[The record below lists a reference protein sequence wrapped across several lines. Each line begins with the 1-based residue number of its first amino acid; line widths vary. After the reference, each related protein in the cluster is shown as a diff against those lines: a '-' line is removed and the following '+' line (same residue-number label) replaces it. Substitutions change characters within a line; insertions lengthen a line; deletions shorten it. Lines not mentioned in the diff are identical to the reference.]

1 VWPRYSQTLALE
13 SGGHAVLTPESER
26 GFEFTKSSD
35 HQALW
40 QGLLGRPAAE
50 SGTLCHGDGPR
61 NGATA
66 AGGG

>member
-1 VWPRYSQTLALE
+1 MWPRYSQTLALE

-40 QGLLGRPAAE
+40 CSGLLGR
-50 SGTLCHGDGPR
+50 
-61 NGATA
+61 
-66 AGGG
+66 AGV